1 MEREG
6 MIRKPAAAGTF
17 YEADPDKL
25 RKELA
30 RLMPAAQRKKK
41 APAKAVIVP
50 HGGFIYSGE
59 VAGAAFARVEIP
71 ETVILLGPNHST
83 GLGAPLAVSGED
95 WETPLGT
102 VPLAQELAAALVKG
116 SKLFKSDNNA
126 HRSEHSLEVQ
136 LLFLQHLQKKLRIVP
151 ISISRLPLPQCRQ
164 AGMDLAQ
171 AVKKHAKP
179 VLLVVSS
186 DMSHHEPR
194 TVTSEKDQLAL
205 GDILSLDPANLYRTV
220 LTKRISMCGVM
231 PVTVALF
238 AALELGAERAE
249 LIRYTDS
256 GYVTGDAQRVV
267 GYAGLAV
274 R

>member
-1 MEREG
+1 MSRQ
-6 MIRKPAAAGTF
+6 PTAAGTF

-25 RKELA
+25 RKELG
-30 RLMPAAQRKKK
+30 RLLPAAQRKKK
-41 APAKAVIVP
+41 APAKVVIVP
-50 HGGFIYSGE
+50 HAGFIYSGE
-59 VAGAAFARVEIP
+59 VAGTTLARVEIP
-71 ETVILLGPNHST
+71 ETVILLGPNHH

-102 VPLAQELAAALVKG
+102 VPLAQDLAAALVRS
-116 SKLFKSDNNA
+116 SKLFKSDNAA
-126 HRSEHSLEVQ
+126 HRGEHALEVQ
-136 LLFLQHLQKKLRIVP
+136 LPFLQHLQKKLRIVP
-151 ISISRLPLPQCRQ
+151 VSISRLPLPQCRQ

-171 AVKKHAKP
+171 AIKKYAKP
-179 VLLVVSS
+179 ALLVVSS

-194 TVTSEKDQLAL
+194 AVASEKDQLAL

-220 LTKRISMCGVM
+220 LTKRISMCGVI
-231 PVTVALF
+231 PVTIALF

-256 GYVTGDAQRVV
+256 GYVSGDAQRVV

>member
-1 MEREG
+1 MSRQSVV
-6 MIRKPAAAGTF
+6 AGTL

-41 APAKAVIVP
+41 APAKVVIVP

-59 VAGAAFARVEIP
+59 VAGLAFARVEIP
-71 ETVILLGPNHST
+71 ETVILLGPNHH

-116 SKLFKSDNNA
+116 SKLFKRDNIA
-126 HRSEHSLEVQ
+126 HRNEHSLEAQ
-136 LLFLQHLQKKLRIVP
+136 LPFLQHLQKKLRIVP
-151 ISISRLPLPQCRQ
+151 VSISRLLLPQCRQ

-171 AVKKHAKP
+171 AVRNHAKP
-179 VLLVVSS
+179 VLLVVST
-186 DMSHHEPR
+186 DMSRHEPR
-194 TVTSEKDQLAL
+194 AVASEKDQLAL
-205 GDILSLDPANLYRTV
+205 GDILSIDPTGLYRTV
-220 LTKRISMCGVM
+220 LTKRIGMSGVV
-231 PVTVALF
+231 PVTIALF

-249 LIRYTDS
+249 LIRCTDS
-256 GYVTGDAQRVV
+256 GYVSGDSQRVV

>member
-1 MEREG
+1 MSRQ
-6 MIRKPAAAGTF
+6 PTAAGTF

-25 RKELA
+25 RKELG
-30 RLMPAAQRKKK
+30 RLLPAAQRKKK
-41 APAKAVIVP
+41 APAKVVIVP

-59 VAGAAFARVEIP
+59 VAGTTLARVEIP
-71 ETVILLGPNHST
+71 ETVVLLGPNHSS

-102 VPLAQELAAALVKG
+102 VPLAKELATALVKG
-116 SKLFKSDNNA
+116 SKLFKSDNAA
-126 HRSEHSLEVQ
+126 HRSDHCLEVQ
-136 LLFLQHLQKKLRIVP
+136 LPFLQHLQKKLRIVP
-151 ISISRLPLPQCRQ
+151 LSISRLPLPQCRQ

-171 AVKKHAKP
+171 AIKKCGGP

-186 DMSHHEPR
+186 DMSHNEPR

-220 LTKRISMCGVM
+220 LTKRISMCGVI
-231 PVTVALF
+231 PVTIALF

-256 GYVTGDAQRVV
+256 GYVSGDAQRVV